1 MHRLTISIYQQDQE
15 HLKAPT
21 RIVLDCTVR
30 EQSGT
35 EEEIGLMLLEAE
47 QRGNLG
53 AARIHVTEMK

>member
-1 MHRLTISIYQQDQE
+1 MRRVTITIRQQDPE
-15 HLKAPT
+15 HIKTPT

-35 EEEIGLMLLEAE
+35 DIEVAGMLHEAE
-47 QRGNLG
+47 MRGNLG